1 MGTAWNRIIVYTAS
15 LLIGRAS
22 MIKNI
27 ISSKQVSVENV
38 FWLYLSNCKSM
49 FGDIKM
55 SEQKEQNWQPLPH
68 GIVTLPFF
76 IIHTSEVFDT
86 LVLVMQPKHRK
97 YPATSTKGQISLKKK
112 KKKAVQ
118 RNPIFENSHFLYRMV
133 KRVYIHNVLKECDSC
148 PYFNNGAQL
157 VSSS

>member
-1 MGTAWNRIIVYTAS
+1 M
-15 LLIGRAS
+15 L
-22 MIKNI
+22 KNI

-38 FWLYLSNCKSM
+38 FWLYLSNYKSM

-55 SEQKEQNWQPLPH
+55 SEQKEQNRQPLPH

-97 YPATSTKGQISLKKK
+97 YPATSTKGQISFKEKK

-133 KRVYIHNVLKECDSC
+133 KRVYIHNVL
-148 PYFNNGAQL
+148 
-157 VSSS
+157 